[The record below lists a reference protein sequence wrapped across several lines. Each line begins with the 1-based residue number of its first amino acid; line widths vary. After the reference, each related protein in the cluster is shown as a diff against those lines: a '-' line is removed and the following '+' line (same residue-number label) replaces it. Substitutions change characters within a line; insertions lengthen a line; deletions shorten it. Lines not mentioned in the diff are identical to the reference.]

1 MAPAI
6 SVDSFT
12 STAVTTVLRE
22 LMVTYQVVLSFDTGE
37 LKRFDVTPSQADVIL
52 SLGRTPGQSCRD
64 LSEATLL
71 TRGSLSSIL
80 ERLEARQLVSRSP
93 SRTDRRK
100 TMIRLT
106 PAGLALF
113 ERLAPERAVH
123 IASRLERLDARKQGT
138 IVDSL
143 RALQR
148 VFQ

>member
-12 STAVTTVLRE
+12 SAAVTTVVRE
-22 LMVTYQVVLSFDTGE
+22 LMVTYQVVLSFDTGA

-52 SLGRTPGQSCRD
+52 SLGRTPGQSCRG

-71 TRGSLSSIL
+71 TRGSLSGSL
-80 ERLEARQLVSRSP
+80 ERLEARQLVSRAP

-100 TMIRLT
+100 TVIRLT
-106 PAGLALF
+106 PRGVALF
-113 ERLAPERAVH
+113 ERLVPERAAH
-123 IASRLERLDARKQGT
+123 IASRLDRLDARKQGT

-143 RALQR
+143 RALQKA
-148 VFQ
+148 FQ